1 MTHLLFTANDGALY
15 EFMLDVYRNE
25 HQNVVSSVK
34 RNILNYSD
42 VKLNTLMLELKTG
55 NMVQ

>member
-15 EFMLDVYRNE
+15 DFMLDVYRNE
-25 HQNVVSSVK
+25 HQNVISSVK